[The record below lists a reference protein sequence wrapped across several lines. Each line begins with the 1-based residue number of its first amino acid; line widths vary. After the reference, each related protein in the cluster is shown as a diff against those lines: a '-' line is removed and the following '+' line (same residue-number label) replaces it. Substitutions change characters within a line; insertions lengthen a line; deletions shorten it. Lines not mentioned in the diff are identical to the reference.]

1 VRRWTAF
8 TVAVAGLLT
17 GCGGSSAPFFIVGND
32 RASSVYAIYCTTS
45 NCRHSQRHLIL
56 AGKTWRVTNLAPA
69 GVSGL
74 LLVDAVG
81 GRSGCQPI
89 PPALAMVDRL
99 YNYSVSAVLAQ
110 SCVGYNPARPL
121 GIRPTPIR

>member
-1 VRRWTAF
+1 MAL
-8 TVAVAGLLT
+8 GLAASGLVT

-45 NCRHSQRHLIL
+45 NCRHSQQHLIL
-56 AGKTWRVTNLAPA
+56 AGKTWRVTDLTAEGA
-69 GVSGL
+69 TGL
-74 LLVDAVG
+74 LLVDVLG

-121 GIRPTPIR
+121 GVRPTPIR